1 MLYGIDLSLTATGF
15 ASCSPSDSPSLET
28 IGFNKLTDEARLA
41 AIVDAVLS
49 RIKQPRL
56 VAIEG
61 LALGSKTGLSAER
74 CALHYMVRVALW
86 ESKIPF
92 VIVAPSSLKKFA
104 TGSGVGEKSLVIREV
119 YRRWGVEAKDD
130 NQADAATLS
139 YIAKAWAGTTPESEL
154 TTFQRDVLKSL
165 RKTQTQPEGAKAV
178 GA

>member
-1 MLYGIDLSLTATGF
+1 MIYGIDLSLTATGF
-15 ASCSPSDSPSLET
+15 AWCNAVSTPSLET
-28 IGFNKLTDEARLA
+28 IGFKKLTDEARLA
-41 AIVDAVLS
+41 AIVDAVLG
-49 RIKQPRL
+49 RILHPRM

-86 ESKIPF
+86 EAKVPF

-119 YRRWGVEAKDD
+119 YRRWNVEAADD
-130 NQADAATLS
+130 NQADAAALS
-139 YIAKAWAGTTPESEL
+139 YVAKAWAGVTPEAEL

-165 RKTQTQPEGAKAV
+165 RKTQKQPELAQAV